1 MFNNNIILYIKQLNF
16 KYILILE
23 PGCDIEKWEKE
34 LSRSLQMFGLLLQNI
49 ESVLQ
54 NLQKKTYSV
63 RDRGSPNPSLTYPI
77 RPKPIPRNEGG

>member
-1 MFNNNIILYIKQLNF
+1 MKLMCITK
-16 KYILILE
+16 

-34 LSRSLQMFGLLLQNI
+34 LLRSLQMFGLLLQYI

-54 NLQKKTYSV
+54 NLQKTCSA
-63 RDRGSPNPSLTYPI
+63 RGIGLPNPSLTYPI